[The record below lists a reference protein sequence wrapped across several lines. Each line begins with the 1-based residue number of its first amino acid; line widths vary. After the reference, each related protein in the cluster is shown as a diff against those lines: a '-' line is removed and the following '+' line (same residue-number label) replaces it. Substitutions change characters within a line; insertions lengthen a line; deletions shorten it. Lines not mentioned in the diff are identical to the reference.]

1 MRIEVSSK
9 SSFLDFLISL
19 LLEDQKDFYLVAC
32 MI

>member
-19 LLEDQKDFYLVAC
+19 LLEDQKEVF
-32 MI
+32 IW